1 MLNQIW
7 KRAQALLL
15 VVAALAMLYPAAQA
29 AEPVRIG
36 VIAPVATPP
45 GKSFINGAKLARDQI
60 NAAGGVNGRPI
71 KLFIFDDHASSS
83 DAVRAFQ
90 RAVQQDHVVAV
101 TGVFISEVALA
112 LEPWSGRL
120 KTPLIITGAASTKI
134 PKLVHDHY
142 NQYKY
147 TFQAFMN
154 TQDMA
159 LTACAMAKDIFVHD
173 FHYKTAAMFS
183 EEAAWTKPF
192 DEAVAKCLP
201 KIGLKVVD
209 RVRFPLDTTD
219 YTPIFQ
225 RLATHHPDVI
235 INAIA
240 HTGVRPVSQWHD
252 SQFPAL
258 MAGPDGE
265 GSSGGFWKAT
275 NGAAQG
281 LIVGGTISANGAALT
296 SRTPAFY
303 HAYLKKFHDVPAFSG
318 YTTYDGVYLI
328 KTAIEK
334 AGSTAPEAMLKAL
347 QSVDMEGASGRIA
360 FNGRNAPLTHALK
373 YVRGVTGGVYFQ
385 WQDGKQVVVW
395 PKRIAQGKV
404 ELPSYMQH

>member
-1 MLNQIW
+1 MSVLFW
-7 KRAQALLL
+7 KAARALCLAAVAL
-15 VVAALAMLYPAAQA
+15 VAFLPPAQA
-29 AEPVRIG
+29 ASPINIG

-71 KLFIFDDHASSS
+71 KLFVFDDHASSS

-120 KTPLIITGAASTKI
+120 HTPLIITGAASTKI
-134 PKLVHDHY
+134 AKLVHDHY
-142 NQYKY
+142 DRYKY

-154 TQDMA
+154 TKDMA
-159 LTACAMAKDIFVHD
+159 LTACAVSKDIFVD
-173 FHYKTAAMFS
+173 ELHYKTAAMLS

-201 KIGLKVVD
+201 KVGLKIVGKVHY
-209 RVRFPLDTTD
+209 PLDTSD

-225 RLATHHPDVI
+225 KLGSSHPDVI

-240 HTGVRPVSQWHD
+240 HTGVRPVVQWHQ

-296 SRTPAFY
+296 PKTPAFY
-303 HAYLKKFHDVPAFSG
+303 HAYRKKFHHTPAFSG

-334 AGSTAPEAMLKAL
+334 AGSTNHKAL
-347 QSVDMEGASGRIA
+347 LEALENADMVGASGRIA
-360 FNGRNAPLTHALK
+360 FTGRKDPLTHALK
-373 YVRGVTGGVYFQ
+373 YVRDMTGGVYFQ
-385 WQDGKQVVVW
+385 WQNGKQIVIW

-404 ELPSYMQH
+404 IFPDYMKH